1 MKKLLAML
9 MALAMVFA
17 LVACGGTTQG
27 NASSDAP
34 SGGATSSGAPSE
46 ETPSDTS
53 GGEDVVNDIQA
64 RLDAGEEVLVGYAV
78 NTLSNPALKQ
88 TIDNVAGF
96 LEEMG
101 CTVSVAACE
110 GDTTLMISQV
120 ENFIEMGV
128 DALIV
133 APIDQGAMEDTLMK
147 AREAGIPVIF
157 NGQYPAYADQMSG
170 GGATDYT
177 ELGTQNAKAALAW
190 IDKNY
195 PDAGEGEVHVAVLGF
210 NNTFIFK
217 QIYDAMIAVMEEDS
231 RITISYTG
239 EQHNSIDLGYSAAEE
254 ALTMDPEIRVFL
266 CYQDGPGTGV
276 ANYLMSRSDLN
287 MDEFGVFNGSYSDT
301 SAEMVQDASNPTR
314 SIIYYGVYNNDA
326 EIVMGYNIFYAA
338 RGVMLGEVEAP
349 FWILDDMWSLDDFDF
364 NLLIDHPE
372 NDNIYG

>member
-1 MKKLLAML
+1 MKKLFAML
-9 MALAMVFA
+9 LALAMVFA
-17 LVACGGTTQG
+17 LVACGGGAQSSAPAG
-27 NASSDAP
+27 SDKEPASSASSAVSSDA
-34 SGGATSSGAPSE
+34 
-46 ETPSDTS
+46 
-53 GGEDVVNDIQA
+53 GEVVNDIKS

-120 ENFIEMGV
+120 ENFIEMNV

-157 NGQYPAYADQMSG
+157 NGQYPAYADKMSG
-170 GGATDYT
+170 GGATDYV

-190 IDKNY
+190 VDKNY
-195 PDAGEGEVHVAVLGF
+195 PDAGEGDVHVAVLGF

-217 QIYDAMIAVMEEDS
+217 QIYDAMIATLAQDA
-231 RITISYTG
+231 RITVSYTG

-254 ALTMDPEIRVFL
+254 AMTMDPDIRLFL

-301 SAEMVQDASNPTR
+301 SAAMVDDPANPTR
-314 SIIYYGVYNNDA
+314 SIIYYGVYNSDA
-326 EIVMGYNIFYAA
+326 QIIMGYNIFYAA
-338 RGVMLGEVEAP
+338 KGVMLGEVEAP
-349 FWILDDMWSLDDFDF
+349 FWILDDMWSKDDFGFD
-364 NLLIDHPE
+364 LLIDHPE
-372 NDNIYG
+372 NDNIYE

>member
-1 MKKLLAML
+1 MKKLIAML
-9 MALAMVFA
+9 LALAMVFA
-17 LVACGGTTQG
+17 LVACGSSNSG
-27 NASSDAP
+27 NESKGDASGSNTGAVSSSGDASSV
-34 SGGATSSGAPSE
+34 
-46 ETPSDTS
+46 
-53 GGEDVVNDIQA
+53 EDVINDVQA

-120 ENFIEMGV
+120 ENFIEMDV
-128 DALIV
+128 DCLIV

-157 NGQYPAYADQMSG
+157 NGQYPAYADAMSG
-170 GGATDYT
+170 GGATDYS

-190 IDKNY
+190 IDQNY
-195 PDAGEGEVHVAVLGF
+195 PNAGAGEVHVAVLGF

-217 QIYDAMIAVMEEDS
+217 QIYDAMIATLEADS

-254 ALTMDPEIRVFL
+254 ALTMDPDIRVFL

-276 ANYLMSRSDLN
+276 ANYLISRSDLN

-301 SAEMVQDASNPTR
+301 TAAMVQDATNPTR

-326 EIVMGYNIFYAA
+326 EIIMGYNIFYAA
-338 RGVMLGEVEAP
+338 RGVLLGEVDEP
-349 FWILDDMWSLDDFDF
+349 FWILDDMWTLDDFGFD
-364 NLLIDHPE
+364 LLIDHPE
-372 NDNIYG
+372 NDNIYD